1 MAVKRRA
8 VESSAMN
15 TNIWTI
21 ENELKLFKAALKYK
35 PAGIMKHLN
44 MALIYNELLKSGM
57 REVTPATI
65 WDRLANFYNLDAADK
80 IEKSLPK
87 LEESECCEFQLPKKD
102 FQNII
107 NETLKKSA
115 AAGAGSETKE
125 TIDFTEKKKLEVKV
139 EVKEP
144 AETGTG
150 NNKKAASSSASNS
163 GTETPKSA
171 IKRPLRST
179 PGSGTGG
186 GPSAKRRK

>member
-1 MAVKRRA
+1 MAVKRRT
-8 VESSAMN
+8 VESSMN

-44 MALIYNELLKSGM
+44 MALIYNELLKSGV

-65 WDRLANFYNLDAADK
+65 WDRLGHFYNLDAADK

-87 LEESECCEFQLPKKD
+87 LEESECEFQLPKKD

-115 AAGAGSETKE
+115 GETKE
-125 TIDFTEKKKLEVKV
+125 TVEVKV

-144 AETGTG
+144 EI
-150 NNKKAASSSASNS
+150 KKAASSSANS

-179 PGSGTGG
+179 PGSTGG
-186 GPSAKRRK
+186 SSAKRRK

>member
-1 MAVKRRA
+1 MAVKRRT

-57 REVTPATI
+57 KEVTPATI
-65 WDRLANFYNLDAADK
+65 WDRLAHFYNLDAADK
-80 IEKSLPK
+80 IEQSLPK
-87 LEESECCEFQLPKKD
+87 LTETESEFCEFQLPKKD
-102 FQNII
+102 FQNIM
-107 NETLKKSA
+107 NETLKKSVGG
-115 AAGAGSETKE
+115 AGAAGSETKE
-125 TIDFTEKKKLEVKV
+125 TVEQIKV

-144 AETGTG
+144 EVTVTTTGS
-150 NNKKAASSSASNS
+150 NKKAGSASSSTNS

-179 PGSGTGG
+179 PGSTGG
-186 GPSAKRRK
+186 GSSAKRRK

>member
-1 MAVKRRA
+1 MAVKRRT

-57 REVTPATI
+57 KEVTPATI
-65 WDRLANFYNLDAADK
+65 WDRLAHFYNLDAADK
-80 IEKSLPK
+80 IEQSLPK
-87 LEESECCEFQLPKKD
+87 LTETESEFCEFQLPKKD
-102 FQNII
+102 FQNIM
-107 NETLKKSA
+107 NETLKKSVGGA
-115 AAGAGSETKE
+115 ATAGSETKE
-125 TIDFTEKKKLEVKV
+125 TVEQIKV

-144 AETGTG
+144 EVTVTTTGS
-150 NNKKAASSSASNS
+150 NKKAGSASSSTNS

-179 PGSGTGG
+179 PGSTGG
-186 GPSAKRRK
+186 GSSAKRRK

>member
-1 MAVKRRA
+1 MAVKRRT
-8 VESSAMN
+8 VESSTMN

-57 REVTPATI
+57 KEVTPATI
-65 WDRLANFYNLDAADK
+65 WDRLAHFYNLDAADK
-80 IEKSLPK
+80 IEQSLPK
-87 LEESECCEFQLPKKD
+87 LTETESEFCEFQLPKKD
-102 FQNII
+102 FQNIM
-107 NETLKKSA
+107 NETLKKSVGGA
-115 AAGAGSETKE
+115 AAAGSETKE
-125 TIDFTEKKKLEVKV
+125 TVEQIKV

-144 AETGTG
+144 EINVTTTGS
-150 NNKKAASSSASNS
+150 NKKAGSASSSTNS

-179 PGSGTGG
+179 PGSTGG
-186 GPSAKRRK
+186 GSSAKRRK

>member
-1 MAVKRRA
+1 MAVKRRT

-57 REVTPATI
+57 KEVTPATI
-65 WDRLANFYNLDAADK
+65 WDRLAHFYNLDAADK
-80 IEKSLPK
+80 IEQSLPK
-87 LEESECCEFQLPKKD
+87 LTETESEFCEFQLPKKD
-102 FQNII
+102 FQNIM
-107 NETLKKSA
+107 NETLKKSVGGA
-115 AAGAGSETKE
+115 AAAGSETKE
-125 TIDFTEKKKLEVKV
+125 TVEQIKV

-144 AETGTG
+144 EINVTTTGS
-150 NNKKAASSSASNS
+150 NKKAGSASSSTNS

-179 PGSGTGG
+179 PGSTGG
-186 GPSAKRRK
+186 GSSAKRRK

>member
-1 MAVKRRA
+1 MAVKRRT

-15 TNIWTI
+15 TNIWSI

-57 REVTPATI
+57 KEVTPATI
-65 WDRLANFYNLDAADK
+65 WDRLAHFYNLDAADK
-80 IEKSLPK
+80 IEQSLPK
-87 LEESECCEFQLPKKD
+87 LTETESEFCEFQLPKKD
-102 FQNII
+102 FQNIM
-107 NETLKKSA
+107 NETLKKSVGGA
-115 AAGAGSETKE
+115 ATAGSETKE
-125 TIDFTEKKKLEVKV
+125 TVEQIKV

-144 AETGTG
+144 EINVTTTGS
-150 NNKKAASSSASNS
+150 NKKAGSASSSTNS

-179 PGSGTGG
+179 PGSTGG
-186 GPSAKRRK
+186 GSSAKRRK

>member
-1 MAVKRRA
+1 MAVKRRT
-8 VESSAMN
+8 VESSTMN

-57 REVTPATI
+57 KEVTPATI
-65 WDRLANFYNLDAADK
+65 WDRLAHFYNLDAADK
-80 IEKSLPK
+80 IEQSLPK
-87 LEESECCEFQLPKKD
+87 LTETESEFCEFQLPKKD
-102 FQNII
+102 FQNIM
-107 NETLKKSA
+107 NETLKKSVGGPGA
-115 AAGAGSETKE
+115 AGSETKE
-125 TIDFTEKKKLEVKV
+125 TVEQIKV

-144 AETGTG
+144 EVTVTTTGS
-150 NNKKAASSSASNS
+150 NKKAGSATSSTNS

-179 PGSGTGG
+179 PGSTGG
-186 GPSAKRRK
+186 GSSAKRRK

>member
-65 WDRLANFYNLDAADK
+65 WDRLANFYNL
-80 IEKSLPK
+80 
-87 LEESECCEFQLPKKD
+87 
-102 FQNII
+102 
-107 NETLKKSA
+107 
-115 AAGAGSETKE
+115 
-125 TIDFTEKKKLEVKV
+125 
-139 EVKEP
+139 
-144 AETGTG
+144 GT
-150 NNKKAASSSASNS
+150 NH
-163 GTETPKSA
+163 
-171 IKRPLRST
+171 LLL
-179 PGSGTGG
+179 
-186 GPSAKRRK
+186 

>member
-1 MAVKRRA
+1 MAVKRRT

-57 REVTPATI
+57 KEVTPATI
-65 WDRLANFYNLDAADK
+65 WDRLAHFYNLDAADK
-80 IEKSLPK
+80 IEQSLPK
-87 LEESECCEFQLPKKD
+87 LTETESEFCEFQLPKKD
-102 FQNII
+102 FQNIM
-107 NETLKKSA
+107 NETLKKSVGGA
-115 AAGAGSETKE
+115 AAAGSETKE
-125 TIDFTEKKKLEVKV
+125 TVEQIKV
-139 EVKEP
+139 EAKEP
-144 AETGTG
+144 EITVTTIGS
-150 NNKKAASSSASNS
+150 NKKAGSASSSTNS

-179 PGSGTGG
+179 PGSTGG
-186 GPSAKRRK
+186 GSSAKRRK

>member
-1 MAVKRRA
+1 MAVKRRT

-57 REVTPATI
+57 KEVTPATI
-65 WDRLANFYNLDAADK
+65 WDRLAHFYNLDAADK
-80 IEKSLPK
+80 IEQSLPK
-87 LEESECCEFQLPKKD
+87 LTETESEFCEFQLPKKD
-102 FQNII
+102 FQNIM
-107 NETLKKSA
+107 NETLKKSVGGA
-115 AAGAGSETKE
+115 AAAGSETKE
-125 TIDFTEKKKLEVKV
+125 TVEQIKV
-139 EVKEP
+139 ELKEP
-144 AETGTG
+144 EITVTTTGS
-150 NNKKAASSSASNS
+150 NKKAGSASSSTNS

-179 PGSGTGG
+179 PGSTGG
-186 GPSAKRRK
+186 GSSAKRRK